1 MRNSGISI
9 IKSVANLKI
18 SWSFFIRKIQRSTRT
33 LDCDKYRL
41 KSKGK
46 FFSFCWA
53 IFLYFSTPIS
63 WVMSYDKKCPRFV
76 DPVRGWVNES
86 FLLLLNRSLP
96 HQTTKSTARAST
108 PNLPS
113 PWKSQKRRRSSSSE
127 ASVQTS
133 KMRTSGTTSASS
145 DKWVGQ
151 FLFSFPKMGRYCSW
165 GIQIRKLTLL
175 WSLLFSKVYVIG

>member
-1 MRNSGISI
+1 MHYNKKKKKTIWFFGQTLPICMRNSGISI

-18 SWSFFIRKIQRSTRT
+18 SWSFFIRKILRSTRT

-76 DPVRGWVNES
+76 DPVRGWVNWQKKKKNAYMFFTKMS
-86 FLLLLNRSLP
+86 YMADTRSKTIVLHIHLPDIFLLLCIFCILSLIIN
-96 HQTTKSTARAST
+96 HV
-108 PNLPS
+108 
-113 PWKSQKRRRSSSSE
+113 SS
-127 ASVQTS
+127 
-133 KMRTSGTTSASS
+133 
-145 DKWVGQ
+145 
-151 FLFSFPKMGRYCSW
+151 
-165 GIQIRKLTLL
+165 
-175 WSLLFSKVYVIG
+175 

>member
-18 SWSFFIRKIQRSTRT
+18 SYHFSLEKILRSTHT

-41 KSKGK
+41 KLKGE

-76 DPVRGWVNES
+76 DPVRGWVKIYNLDRTKSS
-86 FLLLLNRSLP
+86 FLATRLYKKIIFTKNWGLN
-96 HQTTKSTARAST
+96 T
-108 PNLPS
+108 PPTICTY
-113 PWKSQKRRRSSSSE
+113 
-127 ASVQTS
+127 AH
-133 KMRTSGTTSASS
+133 
-145 DKWVGQ
+145 
-151 FLFSFPKMGRYCSW
+151 
-165 GIQIRKLTLL
+165 
-175 WSLLFSKVYVIG
+175 SLLFTSQMPMDVHKKCVKYFSAHGLVT